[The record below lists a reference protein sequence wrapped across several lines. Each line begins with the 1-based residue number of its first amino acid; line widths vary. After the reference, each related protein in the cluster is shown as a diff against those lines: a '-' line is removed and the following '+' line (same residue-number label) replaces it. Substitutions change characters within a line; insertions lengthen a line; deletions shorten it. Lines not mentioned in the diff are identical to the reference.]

1 MPRSAGHVRRDGAGS
16 IINIHHEPL
25 HIDHIDIE
33 AAPSIKKEEA
43 KTMERY
49 KEITGIMQ
57 QAPSMNPADDF
68 VMKVMNKI
76 SFQKQYFTINPFAA
90 IIAGATKSE
99 CFLYIMLAAL
109 FNIGLALTLH
119 IGFRGIGSYLPM
131 FVNIQPIVLSIFAAW
146 LIVTSLVFGLCDNNA
161 VLKMTKRATLFY
173 IMVATMNGA
182 ELILKN
188 SIPGFIIYLSVY
200 SIVTVSVGIFLAL
213 VINKH
218 IETYG

>member
-1 MPRSAGHVRRDGAGS
+1 M
-16 IINIHHEPL
+16 E
-25 HIDHIDIE
+25 
-33 AAPSIKKEEA
+33 
-43 KTMERY
+43 ERY
-49 KEITGIMQ
+49 KEITNIMQ

-76 SFQKQYFTINPFAA
+76 SFQEQYFTINPFAA

-119 IGFRGIGSYLPM
+119 IGLRGIGSYLPM

-188 SIPGFIIYLSVY
+188 SIPEFIIYLSVY